1 MTTVWNS
8 GVCPPTLGVRPGVH
22 IRPAL
27 DEPARHVDVVELER
41 QVQERDA
48 GHGRRGIGI
57 ARLAFALDGKDLAER
72 EAAVQERRVAVE
84 MLLEQVEPPAVQRHH
99 RRVREGEA
107 GRADDLEARAL
118 APGRFANRCR

>member
-8 GVCPPTLGVRPGVH
+8 GVCPSPVRPGVH

-27 DEPARHVDVVELER
+27 DQPARHVDVVELER

-48 GHGRRGIGI
+48 RHGRRGIGI

-84 MLLEQVEPPAVQRHH
+84 VLLEQVEPPAVQRHH

-107 GRADDLEARAL
+107 GRSPTISRHAFLPLAL
-118 APGRFANRCR
+118 RE